1 MRQQL
6 VSSGSHG
13 FVVGLSGGVDSAVV
27 LRLAQ
32 LAAPRATLGPHDPSC
47 SRPAGPIPAG
57 KQLQWRRRMVLKILG
72 QRRKPD
78 VFHAYAALHLV
89 TMNAPML
96 AAARPLS
103 NPLLDA
109 TALVRSAQAVIA
121 TEAQA
126 IEALH
131 GRIDANFLRAC
142 QLMFECSGRVVV
154 SGMGKSGH
162 IARKIAATLAS
173 TGTPAFFVHPGE
185 ASHGDLGMITQK
197 DVVLALSNSG
207 ETDELL
213 TILPLIK
220 RQGIPLIAMSGNNG
234 SSLAR
239 LADVHLDTSVPAEA
253 CPLGLAPTSSTT
265 AALVMG
271 DALAIALLEARG
283 FTDEDFARSHP
294 AGSLGRQLLLKISD
308 VMHRDGQIPSVGPDV
323 TLTEALVEMTRKG
336 LGMTAIV
343 DPADQRLLGVF
354 TDGDLR
360 RAVDDDDIDLRTT
373 PVMRLMTPQPK
384 TITAD
389 KLAVEAAQLM
399 EAHKI
404 HALLVVDAD
413 NRVVGAL
420 NIHDLLRARVV

>member
-1 MRQQL
+1 
-6 VSSGSHG
+6 
-13 FVVGLSGGVDSAVV
+13 
-27 LRLAQ
+27 
-32 LAAPRATLGPHDPSC
+32 
-47 SRPAGPIPAG
+47 
-57 KQLQWRRRMVLKILG
+57 
-72 QRRKPD
+72 
-78 VFHAYAALHLV
+78 
-89 TMNAPML
+89 
-96 AAARPLS
+96 
-103 NPLLDA
+103 
-109 TALVRSAQAVIA
+109 
-121 TEAQA
+121 
-126 IEALH
+126 
-131 GRIDANFLRAC
+131 
-142 QLMFECSGRVVV
+142 
-154 SGMGKSGH
+154 MGKSGH

-173 TGTPAFFVHPGE
+173 TGTPSFFVHPGE

-213 TILPLIK
+213 MVLPLIK
-220 RQGIPLIAMSGNNG
+220 RQGIPLIAMTGNSN

-239 LADVHLDTSVPAEA
+239 LADVHIDTSVPAEA

-308 VMHRDGQIPSVGPDV
+308 IMHTGEQIPSVGPEV

-343 DPADQRLLGVF
+343 DAEQRLLGVF

-360 RAVDDDDIDLRTT
+360 RAVDDDDIDLRATAVT
-373 PVMRLMTPQPK
+373 QLMTAQPK
-384 TITAD
+384 KITAD

-404 HALLVVDAD
+404 HALLVVDVD